1 MRAFTRR
8 NLLVFFRDRA
18 AVFYSL
24 LASLIIIGLYAL
36 FLGNNMASYM
46 EYFPDARQLVDR
58 WLVAG
63 LVSITSI
70 TAAMGAFGVM
80 VDDKAKRIIQDFYTS
95 PIRRWKLIGGY
106 VTGAFI
112 IGVILSVITMLVAQL
127 YIVAQGGSLMS
138 LAEYG
143 EALLIILLG
152 TFCNTSMV
160 FFFAY
165 FFTTESAFGT
175 ASTLLGTLIGFVTG
189 IYIPIGILP
198 DGVQWVIKLFPTSH
212 AVVLLRQVMTNAF
225 FASYQSAIPASV
237 VTDIKQEMG
246 IVYFFGDNILPN
258 YASVLILIGVGV
270 FFCLL
275 SLLHVKRKQA

>member
-1 MRAFTRR
+1 MKFFIKR
-8 NLLVFFRDRA
+8 NLLVYFRDRA

-46 EYFPDARQLVDR
+46 DVMPDARILVDR
-58 WLVAG
+58 WLIAG

-80 VDDKAKRIIQDFYTS
+80 VNDKTKHIIQDFYTS

-106 VTGAFI
+106 VFAAFI
-112 IGVILSVITMLVAQL
+112 IGTILSVITLLVAQL
-127 YIVAQGGSLMS
+127 YIVAQGGSLMTMLEYAET
-138 LAEYG
+138 LAV
-143 EALLIILLG
+143 ILLNA
-152 TFCNTSMV
+152 FCNTTMV

-189 IYIPIGILP
+189 IYIPIGVLP
-198 DGVQWVIKLFPTSH
+198 ESVQWVIKLFPTSH
-212 AVVLLRQVMTNAF
+212 AVVVLRQIMTS
-225 FASYQSAIPASV
+225 SYFTPYKAVLTDAV
-237 VTDIKQEMG
+237 LTDIKQEMG
-246 IVYFFGDNILPN
+246 IVYFFGDTQAPVYVSL
-258 YASVLILIGVGV
+258 LILAGVGV
-270 FFCLL
+270 LFFLL

>member
-1 MRAFTRR
+1 MIGFTKR

-24 LASLIIIGLYAL
+24 LASLIVIGLYAL

-46 EYFPDARQLVDR
+46 SDLPNARQFVDR

-70 TAAMGAFGVM
+70 SASMGAFGVM
-80 VDDKAKRIIQDFYTS
+80 VDDKAKRIIKDFYTS

-106 VTGAFI
+106 VFSAFI
-112 IGVILSVITMLVAQL
+112 IGIILSVITLAVAQL
-127 YIVAQGGSLMS
+127 YIVAQGGALMT

-143 EALLIILLG
+143 ETLVVLVLSA
-152 TFCNTSMV
+152 FCNTTMV

-165 FFTTESAFGT
+165 FFSTESAFGT

-189 IYIPIGILP
+189 IYIPIGELP
-198 DGVQWVIKLFPTSH
+198 NGVQWVIKLFPTSH
-212 AVVLLRQVMTNAF
+212 AVVLLRQIMTDSLLAPYQAF
-225 FASYQSAIPASV
+225 LPDSTLLAI
-237 VTDIKQEMG
+237 KRELG
-246 IVYFFGDNILPN
+246 IVYFFGDTQLPS
-258 YASVLILIGVGV
+258 YASVLIVISVGV
-270 FFCLL
+270 LFFLL
-275 SLLHVKRKQA
+275 SLLHVKRKQV

>member
-1 MRAFTRR
+1 MKLFMKR
-8 NLLVFFRDRA
+8 NLLVYFRDKA

-24 LASLIIIGLYAL
+24 LASLIVIGLYAL

-46 EYFPDARQLVDR
+46 DEIPNTRILVDR

-63 LVSITSI
+63 LTAITSI

-106 VTGAFI
+106 ISAAFI
-112 IGVILSVITMLVAQL
+112 IGFIMSAITMLVAQV
-127 YIVAQGGSLMS
+127 YILAQGGTLMT
-138 LAEYG
+138 LLEYLQAAG
-143 EALLIILLG
+143 ILLLG

-165 FFTTESAFGT
+165 FFSTESSFST

-189 IYIPIGILP
+189 IYIPIGVLP
-198 DGVQWVIKLFPTSH
+198 ESVQWVIKLFPTSH
-212 AVVLLRQVMTNAF
+212 AVVLLRQLMTDSF
-225 FASYQSAIPASV
+225 FAPYVSV
-237 VTDIKQEMG
+237 LPDATILGIKKELG
-246 IVYFFGDNILPN
+246 IVYFFGDKQVTVGFSL
-258 YASVLILIGVGV
+258 LFLLGIGAL
-270 FFCLL
+270 FFLL
-275 SLLHVKRKQA
+275 SLLHVKRKQK

>member
-1 MRAFTRR
+1 MTAFIKR

-24 LASLIIIGLYAL
+24 LASLIIIALYAL
-36 FLGNNMASYM
+36 FLGNTMSSNMEAL
-46 EYFPDARQLVDR
+46 PDARKMVDL

-70 TAAMGAFGVM
+70 TSAMGAFGVM
-80 VDDKAKRIIQDFYTS
+80 VDDKAKRIIKDFYTS
-95 PIRRWKLIGGY
+95 PMRRWKLIGGY
-106 VTGAFI
+106 VFGAFV
-112 IGVILSVITMLVAQL
+112 IGVIMSAITFVAAQL
-127 YIVAQGGSLMS
+127 YILAQGGELMS
-138 LAEYG
+138 LLQYAET
-143 EALLIILLG
+143 LLLILLG

-165 FFTTESAFGT
+165 FFNTETAFGT

-198 DGVQWVIKLFPTSH
+198 NGVQWIIKLFPTSH
-212 AVVLLRQVMTNAF
+212 VVVLLRQVMTGSY
-225 FASYQSAIPASV
+225 FAPYIGLIPDASLLE
-237 VTDIKQEMG
+237 IKKDMG
-246 IVYFFGDNILPN
+246 IVYFFGDTQLPN

-270 FFCLL
+270 AFFLL

>member
-1 MRAFTRR
+1 MISFAKR
-8 NLLVFFRDRA
+8 NLLVFFRDKA

-46 EYFPDARQLVDR
+46 DTMPNARQLVDR

-80 VDDKAKRIIQDFYTS
+80 VDDKAKRIIKDFYTS

-106 VTGAFI
+106 ILGAYV
-112 IGVILSVITMLVAQL
+112 IGLILSLITLAVAQV
-127 YIVAQGGSLMS
+127 YIVAQGGTLMT
-138 LAEYG
+138 LWEYVKT
-143 EALLIILLG
+143 LLTLLLG
-152 TFCNTSMV
+152 AFCNTSMV

-165 FFTTESAFGT
+165 FFSTESAFGT

-189 IYIPIGILP
+189 IYIPIGVLP
-198 DGVQWVIKLFPTSH
+198 DSVQWVIKLFPTSH
-212 AVVLLRQVMTNAF
+212 VVVLLRQIMTELVLRAVCRGP
-225 FASYQSAIPASV
+225 ARRDADEYQAGTRHFVLLRRYAAARLCQRPHPRGRGRAVLPV
-237 VTDIKQEMG
+237 VACCT
-246 IVYFFGDNILPN
+246 
-258 YASVLILIGVGV
+258 
-270 FFCLL
+270 
-275 SLLHVKRKQA
+275 

>member
-1 MRAFTRR
+1 MIGFMTR
-8 NLLVFFRDRA
+8 NLKVFFRDRM

-46 EYFPDARQLVDR
+46 ETMPDARQLVDR

-80 VDDKAKRIIQDFYTS
+80 VDDKAKHIIKDFYTS
-95 PIRRWKLIGGY
+95 PIRRIKLIGGY
-106 VTGAFI
+106 IAGAFI
-112 IGVILSVITMLVAQL
+112 IGVILSVITLLVAQI
-127 YIVAQGGSLMS
+127 YIVAQGGSLMTP
-138 LAEYG
+138 LEYAETLG
-143 EALLIILLG
+143 LILLG
-152 TFCNTSMV
+152 TFCNTSMM

-175 ASTLLGTLIGFVTG
+175 ASTLLGTMIGFVTG

-198 DGVQWVIKLFPTSH
+198 NGVQWVIKLFPTSH
-212 AVVLLRQVMTNAF
+212 VVVLLRQVMTDSF
-225 FASYQSAIPASV
+225 FAPYQAILSDAV
-237 VTDIKQEMG
+237 LTDIKQEMG
-246 IVYFFGDNILPN
+246 IVYFFGDTVLPV
-258 YASVLILIGVGV
+258 YVSLLILAGAGV
-270 FFCLL
+270 FFFLL

>member
-1 MRAFTRR
+1 MRAFTKR

-46 EYFPDARQLVDR
+46 NEFPDARQLVDR

-80 VDDKAKRIIQDFYTS
+80 VDDKAKHIIQDFYTS

-106 VTGAFI
+106 VAGAFI
-112 IGVILSVITMLVAQL
+112 IGLILSVITLFVAQI
-127 YIVAQGGSLMS
+127 YIVAQGGSLMT
-138 LAEYG
+138 LAEYA
-143 EALLIILLG
+143 ESVVLIALG
-152 TFCNTSMV
+152 TFCNTAMV

-198 DGVQWVIKLFPTSH
+198 NSVQWVIKLFPTSH
-212 AVVLLRQVMTNAF
+212 IVVLLRQVMTNSF
-225 FASYQSAIPASV
+225 FASYQAVIPAEI
-237 VTDIKQEMG
+237 VTGIKKEMG
-246 IVYFFGDNILPN
+246 IVYFFGDTPLPG
-258 YASVLILIGVGV
+258 YASILILASVGV
-270 FFCLL
+270 LFCLL
-275 SLLHVKRKQA
+275 SMLHVKRKRA

>member
-1 MRAFTRR
+1 MIGFTKR
-8 NLLVFFRDRA
+8 NLLVFFRDRM

-24 LASLIIIGLYAL
+24 LASLIVIGLYAL

-46 EYFPDARQLVDR
+46 QYFPDARQMVDR

-63 LVSITSI
+63 LISITSI

-80 VDDKAKRIIQDFYTS
+80 VDDKAKRIIKDFYTS

-106 VTGAFI
+106 VLGAFI
-112 IGVILSVITMLVAQL
+112 IGVILSVITLVVAQF
-127 YIVAQGGSLMS
+127 YIMAQGGTLMS
-138 LAEYG
+138 LPEYT
-143 EALLIILLG
+143 ETLLLILLG

-189 IYIPIGILP
+189 IYIPIGVLP
-198 DGVQWVIKLFPTSH
+198 NGVQWVIKLFPTSH
-212 AVVLLRQVMTNAF
+212 IVVLLRQVMTNSF
-225 FASYQSAIPASV
+225 FASYAAALPEST
-237 VTDIKQEMG
+237 VTEIKQEMG
-246 IVYFFGDNILPN
+246 IVYFFGDTQLPN
-258 YASVLILIGVGV
+258 YVSLLILAGVGV

-275 SLLHVKRKQA
+275 SLLHVKRKRT

>member
-1 MRAFTRR
+1 MIGFTKR
-8 NLLVFFRDRA
+8 NLLVFFRDKA

-36 FLGNNMASYM
+36 FLGNNMSSYM
-46 EYFPDARQLVDR
+46 ETMPNARQLVDR

-80 VDDKAKRIIQDFYTS
+80 VDDKAKRIIKDFYTS
-95 PIRRWKLIGGY
+95 PISRWKLIGGY
-106 VTGAFI
+106 VFGAFI

-127 YIVAQGGSLMS
+127 YIVAQGGSLMT
-138 LAEYG
+138 LLEYG
-143 EALLIILLG
+143 ETLLVILLS
-152 TFCNTSMV
+152 TFCNTTMV

-165 FFTTESAFGT
+165 FFKTESAFGT

-198 DGVQWVIKLFPTSH
+198 NGVQWVIKLFPTSH
-212 AVVLLRQVMTNAF
+212 AVVLLRQIMTDSF
-225 FASYQSAIPASV
+225 FAPYQAILSEAMI
-237 VTDIKQEMG
+237 TDIKQELG
-246 IVYFFGDNILPN
+246 IVYFFGDTQFPV
-258 YASVLILIGVGV
+258 YASVLFLVGIGV
-270 FFCLL
+270 FFFLL
-275 SLLHVKRKQA
+275 SMLHVKRKQA